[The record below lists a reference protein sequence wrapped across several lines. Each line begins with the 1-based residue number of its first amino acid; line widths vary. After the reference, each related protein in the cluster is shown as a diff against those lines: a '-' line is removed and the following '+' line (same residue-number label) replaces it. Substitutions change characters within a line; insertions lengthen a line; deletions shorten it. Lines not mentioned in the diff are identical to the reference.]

1 MEHPEDNLSNPN
13 DELMKRR
20 FGARESFGAENEE
33 EKKKRDEKKKREQA
47 ERRRREEA
55 ERKKQAEQQDEEPS
69 WLDSDRPAADA
80 RREGFFGALL
90 SDADKEADAK
100 KANESTEDKAESTTE
115 DSATIEARAVEQ
127 QAKTEAEAQSS
138 QPEAESTEQTELDP
152 SEKAEAAKAYIQE
165 RLKQLDEV
173 DEDEPRK
180 TAEVID
186 DTAESSA
193 EVDESTPVK
202 RFLHRLQERLN
213 GGDPTALE
221 DDQLDSMAAEAAQD
235 EIDIEPSLDSVHT
248 DTESPGAEID
258 QDTLTYEDID
268 SAPEE
273 DPDTDT
279 AETDIDDDDTLT
291 TTPSSVVQPSA
302 AGTGGGSSSP
312 PPPSSPPL
320 TPPSTPPPS
329 SSGSGA
335 GGGTPAAAVPFA
347 GADGG
352 DTAPNSLRPA
362 GNATAETATTGFV
375 NEVKRGARS
384 GGEFLLGAFVGYFI
398 GRRRGRSQAEA
409 ELAPQQKKIEK
420 ELRDV
425 QSSIEQREQKLTV
438 VSEQPKPEGQPVVTP
453 ETRETR
459 TPQPATEA
467 KQAEEVVR
475 PEPSTSEVPRQQ
487 EASLQPESTTES
499 SAEQAAPAERSVPQ
513 PEHAPSAPPAPEILA
528 AATVRSVV
536 ETAPEATPQPKR
548 PEMAKQQEAKTVASV
563 ETMPRAELLQ
573 QADTVS
579 FRGESLRDMYEADKV
594 DEATVREVLRLE
606 ARGQSYERLLM
617 RRVAEYEMARA
628 SMTGEQVLEP
638 HAEQHAP
645 DINNHN
651 AQQPAPVFADT
662 SSMSQSDA
670 GYVGDTAAPPS
681 SGSPPDNTSSTN
693 MPEADNQTS
702 VAPQVAIGVAL
713 GVVFVIVL
721 LLFFA

>member
-1 MEHPEDNLSNPN
+1 MEHPEDNLSNPK

-20 FGARESFGAENEE
+20 FGARESFGAESEE

-55 ERKKQAEQQDEEPS
+55 ERKKQAEQQDEDPS
-69 WLDSDRPAADA
+69 WLDGDRPAADA

-90 SDADKEADAK
+90 GDADKEADAK
-100 KANESTEDKAESTTE
+100 KINESTEYKAESTTE
-115 DSATIEARAVEQ
+115 DSATIEAKAVEQ
-127 QAKTEAEAQSS
+127 QAKTEAETQST

-165 RLKQLDEV
+165 RLKQLDEA

-180 TAEVID
+180 TAEVTD
-186 DTAESSA
+186 DPAESSA

-213 GGDPTALE
+213 DGDPTALE
-221 DDQLDSMAAEAAQD
+221 DDQLDSIVAEAAQD
-235 EIDIEPSLDSVHT
+235 EIDIEPSLDSMHA

-258 QDTLTYEDID
+258 QDMLTYEDID

-273 DPDTDT
+273 DPDADT

-291 TTPSSVVQPSA
+291 TTPSPVVQPSA

-312 PPPSSPPL
+312 PPPPPSSPP
-320 TPPSTPPPS
+320 PTPPPS

-347 GADGG
+347 GGGGGG
-352 DTAPNSLRPA
+352 DRVPNSMRPA

-459 TPQPATEA
+459 TPQSAAEA

-499 SAEQAAPAERSVPQ
+499 SAEQAAPEERSVPQ
-513 PEHAPSAPPAPEILA
+513 PEHAPSAPPTPEILA

-536 ETAPEATPQPKR
+536 EAAPEATPQPKR
-548 PEMAKQQEAKTVASV
+548 PETAKQQEAKTVASV
-563 ETMPRAELLQ
+563 EVMPRAELLQ

-579 FRGESLRDMYEADKV
+579 FRGESLRDMYEKDKV

-628 SMTGEQVLEP
+628 SMTGEQVLDP

-645 DINNHN
+645 DINNYN

-670 GYVGDTAAPPS
+670 GHVEDTAAPPS
-681 SGSPPDNTSSTN
+681 SGSPPDNTSSAN